1 MANIQ
6 LTDTEEELQFYRDIH
21 VILDEAKN
29 KAYTIANHIMTY
41 AYWNVGEWII
51 EQEQKGKI
59 WFISF
64 EASFVGTVI

>member
-1 MANIQ
+1 MKFA
-6 LTDTEEELQFYRDIH
+6 LFHE
-21 VILDEAKN
+21 KP
-29 KAYTIANHIMTY
+29 
-41 AYWNVGEWII
+41 YWNVGEWII